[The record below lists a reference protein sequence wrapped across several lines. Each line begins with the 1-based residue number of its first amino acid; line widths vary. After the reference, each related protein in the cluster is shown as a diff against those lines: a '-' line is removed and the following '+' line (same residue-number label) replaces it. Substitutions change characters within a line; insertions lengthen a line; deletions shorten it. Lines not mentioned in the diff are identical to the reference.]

1 MRPWVYL
8 ALAVPLAIALA
19 INVNENNMRTRT
31 FTILAFWGVLMTA
44 CQMQA
49 KSDEQKQRLSAIEF
63 NQAIQSASNII
74 DVRSSSEFES
84 GHIKGAKNINWN
96 DDGFEQNIAQFKKDD
111 SIFVYC
117 LSGGRSGQA
126 AAFMRQAGY
135 THVFELDGGM
145 MAWRSNQLPEEAGS
159 AKVIADKIST
169 KDYQTLLDSNQLILI
184 DFYAV
189 WCAPCQKMKPYLE
202 TLTQKVNGSLAVER
216 INVEENK
223 TLCQTLKVSSL
234 PVLKLYK
241 KGVVVWESNVL
252 VSEADLIKAIEQH
265 L

>member
-1 MRPWVYL
+1 MRTTTL
-8 ALAVPLAIALA
+8 TMIALLGIL
-19 INVNENNMRTRT
+19 IN
-31 FTILAFWGVLMTA
+31 A

-49 KSDEQKQRLSAIEF
+49 KSEDQKQILSAVEF
-63 NQAIQSASNII
+63 KQAIQTANNII

-84 GHIKGAKNINWN
+84 GHIKGAKNMNWN
-96 DDGFEQNIAQFKKDD
+96 DEGFEQNIAQFKKED

-126 AAFMRQAGY
+126 AAFMRQAGF

-145 MAWRSNQLPEEAGS
+145 MAWRSNQFPEEAG
-159 AKVIADKIST
+159 AVKVIADKIST
-169 KDYQTLLDSNQLILI
+169 KDYQNLLDSNQLILI

-202 TLTQKVNGSLAVER
+202 TLSQKVNGKLKVER

-223 TLCQTLKVSSL
+223 TLCQTLKVSGL

-241 KGVVVWESNVL
+241 KGIVVWESNVL
-252 VSEADLIKAIEQH
+252 VSEVDLIKAIEQH
-265 L
+265 M